1 MEANKLNM
9 TVPGI
14 SEIVQN
20 VSINKEEERGLV
32 SRAAAGNRAQ

>member
-1 MEANKLNM
+1 MEVNKLNV

-20 VSINKEEERGLV
+20 VSRNKGEERGLV
-32 SRAAAGNRAQ
+32 SRAAAGNRA